1 MKMKI
6 PIYKPYLPNSS
17 TEYAKDAIN
26 SGWVSSIGEYIE
38 RATDKLRELTGVKYV
53 VLVNNGTSA
62 THLCARVLR
71 EWHPETR
78 RVFLPSA
85 CYIAA
90 YNSLLY
96 DDNDWV
102 LQPVD
107 LDIDTW
113 NMRIPEYE
121 EGDAIMAVHNLGNI
135 IPLSGIDCPII
146 EDSCETLLGNP
157 KQKQSLCSSLSFF
170 GNKNMTSGEGGA
182 VLTDNEDIFNYVA
195 KLKGQGQTKTRYI
208 HDELGYNYRM
218 TNIQAALLLGQLEEW
233 DTIEAYKKSLFTKY
247 NEAFK
252 DHPNIIPQKIVYNHS
267 RWMYAVRIVGSKS
280 YEDNKKFFDAHGVDT
295 RPMFYSFKHHRHLDF
310 LQGVDG
316 RAIANAERLHNE
328 IVMLPSYPELTLEE
342 VKHISEIVI
351 KLGNSK

>member
-1 MKMKI
+1 MKI
-6 PIYKPYLPNSS
+6 PIYKPYIPNKSI
-17 TEYAKDAIN
+17 EYATEAIQ

-38 RATDKLRELTGVKYV
+38 RATEKLISVTGVKYA

-62 THLCARVLR
+62 THLCVKVLKR
-71 EWHPETR
+71 RHPETK

-96 DDNDWV
+96 DNNDWL

-107 LDIDTW
+107 LDVDTW
-113 NMRIPEYE
+113 NMLTPEYE

-135 IPLSGIDCPII
+135 VPLGGIHCPVI
-146 EDSCETLLGNP
+146 EDSCETLFGSP
-157 KQKQSLCSSLSFF
+157 KQKESLCSSLSFF

-182 VLTDNEDIFNYVA
+182 VLTDDEDIYKYVR
-195 KLKGQGQTKTRYI
+195 KLMGQGQTKTRYI

-218 TNIQAALLLGQLEEW
+218 TNIQAALLLGQLEDW

-252 DHPNIIPQKIVYNHS
+252 DHANIIPQKVTYDHS

-280 YEDNKKFFDAHGVDT
+280 YEDNKRFFDSHGIDT
-295 RPMFYSFKHHRHLDF
+295 RPMFYSFNRHKHLDF
-310 LQGVDG
+310 LPDKS
-316 RAIANAERLHNE
+316 RATATKLHNE
-328 IVMLPSYPELTLEE
+328 IVILPSYPELTKIE
-342 VKHISEIVI
+342 VNHITDLVKE
-351 KLGNSK
+351 LARTR